1 MLKLTPMDDNHL
13 EQVLAWRNHPD
24 VRKNMYTT
32 HVISYEE
39 HAAWFLKIKHDPSY
53 AYFIAY
59 ADIVPMGVIAFSDIN
74 PVDKSA
80 SWAFYA
86 AQPVLLKAGSLL
98 EFYALEYAF
107 QTLQLEHLRCE
118 VLSFNNSVIKLHQRF
133 GFIAQD
139 AFLNNGQ
146 HQVVHLT
153 ITRTTWSEYRA
164 VIAKKLKITL

>member
-1 MLKLTPMDDNHL
+1 MLKLTPMDDHHL

-39 HAAWFLKIKHDPSY
+39 HAAWFSKIKHAPSY

-86 AQPVLLKAGSLL
+86 AQPAPLKAGSLL

-107 QTLQLEHLRCE
+107 HNLQLERLRCE
-118 VLSFNNSVIKLHQRF
+118 VLDFNHSVIKLHQRF
-133 GFIAQD
+133 GFITQD
-139 AFLNNGQ
+139 VCSNHGQ
-146 HQVVHLT
+146 HQVVHLA
-153 ITRTTWSEYRA
+153 ITRTIWQEYRT